1 MNFDRMTL
9 ANIESHGAIV
19 VAKLKEAKQMQ
30 DEAIAIG
37 TTFLLRAQ
45 ELPDVGQPPV
55 YFAIVE
61 LLKAA

>member
-1 MNFDRMTL
+1 MNFDGMTL
-9 ANIESHGAIV
+9 ANVESLGEIV
-19 VAKLKEAKQMQ
+19 VAKLKEAKHAQV
-30 DEAIAIG
+30 EAIATG
-37 TTFLLRAQ
+37 TAFLLRAQ